1 MKKTVAI
8 IGSLDT
14 KGEEFKFLKESIEKN
29 GLSTFV
35 FDVGVLGD
43 PLFEPDV
50 RADEIAKA
58 GGSDLDTLRKKNNR
72 GFALDTMAAGI
83 AVVVKEKFDQGKF
96 DGIISMG
103 GGGGTGVGTS
113 GMRTLPVGVPKIMVS
128 TVASA
133 DTSPYVG
140 TTDIMM
146 MPSIVDISGLNRISK
161 IIFRNAAN
169 AISGMVLY
177 STVETNLS
185 EEKPLIAATMF
196 GNTTR
201 AVNNARKIIE
211 DAGYEVLVFH
221 CTGTGGKTMEMLIHN
236 GYFKGVLDITT
247 TEWADEICGGVLS
260 ASDHRLEAAA
270 LKGIPQVVTP
280 GCIDMVNFWG
290 EETVPEKYKDRLFY
304 HWNPNVTLMRTNVE
318 ENATL
323 VKIFAEKL
331 NMAIAP
337 VKVLIP
343 LKGFSEIDAPGQ
355 PFWWPEANQAFINEL
370 TKRLKPEIEIILM
383 DNNVNDPEF
392 SEICATE
399 LLKLLGSNKN

>member
-177 STVETNLS
+177 STVETNVS

-201 AVNNARKIIE
+201 AVNHARKIIE

-323 VKIFAEKL
+323 GKIFAEKL

-392 SEICATE
+392 SERCATE
-399 LLKLLGSNKN
+399 LLKLLDSNKN

>member
-43 PLFEPDV
+43 PLFESDV

-177 STVETNLS
+177 STVETNVS

-201 AVNNARKIIE
+201 AVNHARKIIE

-323 VKIFAEKL
+323 GKIFAEKL

-392 SEICATE
+392 SERCATE
-399 LLKLLGSNKN
+399 LLKLLDSNKN

>member
-177 STVETNLS
+177 STVETNVS

-201 AVNNARKIIE
+201 AVNHARKIIE

-236 GYFKGVLDITT
+236 DYFKGVLDITT

-323 VKIFAEKL
+323 GKIFAEKL

-392 SEICATE
+392 SERCATE

>member
-177 STVETNLS
+177 STVETNVS
-185 EEKPLIAATMF
+185 EERPLIAATMF

-201 AVNNARKIIE
+201 AVNHARKIIE

-236 GYFKGVLDITT
+236 DYFKGVLDITT

-323 VKIFAEKL
+323 GKIFAEKL

-392 SEICATE
+392 SERCATE
-399 LLKLLGSNKN
+399 LLKLLDSNKN

>member
-177 STVETNLS
+177 STVETNVS

-201 AVNNARKIIE
+201 AVNHARKIIE

-236 GYFKGVLDITT
+236 DYFKGVLDITT

-323 VKIFAEKL
+323 GKIFAEKL

-392 SEICATE
+392 SERCATE
-399 LLKLLGSNKN
+399 LLKLLDSNKN

>member
-177 STVETNLS
+177 STVETNIS
-185 EEKPLIAATMF
+185 EERPLIAATMF

-201 AVNNARKIIE
+201 AVNHARKIIE

-236 GYFKGVLDITT
+236 DYFKGVLDITT

-290 EETVPEKYKDRLFY
+290 EETVHEKYKDRLFY

-323 VKIFAEKL
+323 GKIFAEKL
-331 NMAIAP
+331 NMAVAP

-343 LKGFSEIDAPGQ
+343 LKGFAEIDAPVQ

-392 SEICATE
+392 SERCATE
-399 LLKLLGSNKN
+399 LLKLLDSNKN

>member
-50 RADEIAKA
+50 HADEIAKA

-177 STVETNLS
+177 STVETNVS

-201 AVNNARKIIE
+201 AVNHARKIIE

-323 VKIFAEKL
+323 GKIFAEKL

-392 SEICATE
+392 SERCATE
-399 LLKLLGSNKN
+399 LLKLLDSNKN

>member
-177 STVETNLS
+177 STVETNVS

-201 AVNNARKIIE
+201 AVNHARKIIE

-236 GYFKGVLDITT
+236 DYFKGVLDITT

-323 VKIFAEKL
+323 GKIFAEKL

-392 SEICATE
+392 SERCATE
-399 LLKLLGSNKN
+399 LLNLLGSNKN

>member
-1 MKKTVAI
+1 
-8 IGSLDT
+8 
-14 KGEEFKFLKESIEKN
+14 
-29 GLSTFV
+29 
-35 FDVGVLGD
+35 
-43 PLFEPDV
+43 
-50 RADEIAKA
+50 
-58 GGSDLDTLRKKNNR
+58 
-72 GFALDTMAAGI
+72 
-83 AVVVKEKFDQGKF
+83 
-96 DGIISMG
+96 
-103 GGGGTGVGTS
+103 
-113 GMRTLPVGVPKIMVS
+113 
-128 TVASA
+128 
-133 DTSPYVG
+133 
-140 TTDIMM
+140 
-146 MPSIVDISGLNRISK
+146 
-161 IIFRNAAN
+161 
-169 AISGMVLY
+169 
-177 STVETNLS
+177 
-185 EEKPLIAATMF
+185 
-196 GNTTR
+196 
-201 AVNNARKIIE
+201 
-211 DAGYEVLVFH
+211 
-221 CTGTGGKTMEMLIHN
+221 
-236 GYFKGVLDITT
+236 LDITT

-323 VKIFAEKL
+323 GKIFAEKL

-392 SEICATE
+392 SERCATE
-399 LLKLLGSNKN
+399 LLKLLDSNKN

>member
-29 GLSTFV
+29 GLSTYV

-50 RADEIAKA
+50 HADEIAKA
-58 GGSDLDTLRKKNNR
+58 GGSDLETLRKNNNR
-72 GFALDTMAAGI
+72 GFALDIMAAGI

-177 STVETNLS
+177 STDETNLM

-201 AVNNARKIIE
+201 AVNHARNIIE

-221 CTGTGGKTMEMLIHN
+221 CTGTGGRTMEMLIHN

-270 LKGIPQVVTP
+270 LKGIPQIVTP

-323 VKIFAEKL
+323 GRIFAEKL

-370 TKRLKPEIEIILM
+370 TKRLRPDIEVILM

-392 SEICATE
+392 SEKCATE
-399 LLKLLGSNKN
+399 LLNLLSSNKN

>member
-50 RADEIAKA
+50 HADEIAKA

-177 STVETNLS
+177 STVETNIS
-185 EEKPLIAATMF
+185 EERPLIAATMF

-201 AVNNARKIIE
+201 AVNHARKIIE

-323 VKIFAEKL
+323 GKIFAEKL

-370 TKRLKPEIEIILM
+370 TKRLKPEIEVILM

-392 SEICATE
+392 SERCATE
-399 LLKLLGSNKN
+399 LLNLLGSNKN